1 MKGKEEIKFYTTIF
15 HAARI
20 KLGLTFL
27 EYSLADLIY
36 VLSTNPKNKCNGWC
50 NASKDYLAKTI
61 GVTKQGVHKA
71 LKKLI
76 EKDIVTKHENKRFLK
91 ITQIWYDNVIV
102 NKVDFTNKTVNKVY
116 TNSKQSLH
124 NNNNITKKDIYKYI
138 SYDSQF
144 FKDEIKRVEKKKDNR
159 SKEITITILDYMLY
173 KEMEYPTNKAYL
185 NDYKR
190 YMKPASI
197 IIDYPEKDYQ
207 ATAKYFDN
215 KNISWTLETIAKH
228 IANKE
233 YKLK

>member
-76 EKDIVTKHENKRFLK
+76 EKDIVNKHENKRFLK

-144 FKDEIKRVEKKKDNR
+144 LEDEIKRVRTRKEGKQKKMNL
-159 SKEITITILDYMLY
+159 IILEYMLD
-173 KEMEYPTNKAYL
+173 KEMEYPTHKAFL
-185 NDYKR
+185 NDFDR
-190 YMKPASI
+190 CRKPASPI
-197 IIDYPEKDYQ
+197 ADYSDQDYI
-207 ATAKYFDN
+207 ATARFFEN

>member
-1 MKGKEEIKFYTTIF
+1 MITVVDKNSGWFGIDNQFVDEIMKNLNPISSCIYIVLKRFASNKTSCFPSQDTIAKRMGVSRQTVNKYVKELVDKKIISIEEEITKKGKMFIYT
-15 HAARI
+15 
-20 KLGLTFL
+20 LLPMSMMLTRGCQQ
-27 EYSLADLIY
+27 DR
-36 VLSTNPKNKCNGWC
+36 
-50 NASKDYLAKTI
+50 
-61 GVTKQGVHKA
+61 QGV
-71 LKKLI
+71 
-76 EKDIVTKHENKRFLK
+76 
-91 ITQIWYDNVIV
+91 V
-102 NKVDFTNKTVNKVY
+102 NTVDTNKTYINKK
-116 TNSKQSLH
+116 NISK
-124 NNNNITKKDIYKYI
+124 DI

-190 YMKPASI
+190 HMKPASI